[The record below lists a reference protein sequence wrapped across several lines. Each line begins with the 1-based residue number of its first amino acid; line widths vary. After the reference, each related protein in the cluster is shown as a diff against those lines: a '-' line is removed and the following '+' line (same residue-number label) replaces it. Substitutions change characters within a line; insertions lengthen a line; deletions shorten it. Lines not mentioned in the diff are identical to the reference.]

1 MEKIM
6 KFLKKNSFYVILS
19 VCLVVL
25 GAVALATGSN
35 KGEETA
41 KKPVATN
48 VEKGEEET
56 GKQIEGA
63 ELVKNEEIK
72 KEKQDKA
79 KEEKTSIKEETEV
92 LTNAKPSSEFIDPI
106 KDGLVTRE
114 FNITPRIE
122 KDGKSANVYKG
133 IDIEAVKGTDV
144 VSIAGGEVLE
154 AQSGDS
160 REGNYVTVKQANGIV
175 VMYGNLDSKLNVKQG
190 DKITQ
195 GTVIGKVGGSIKGN
209 PTDRVSKEYLLLHVE
224 KEREAINP
232 LDVFKNLKIK
242 K

>member
-6 KFLKKNSFYVILS
+6 EFLKRNSFYVILS

-63 ELVKNEEIK
+63 ELVKDEEI
-72 KEKQDKA
+72 EKQEKA
-79 KEEKTSIKEETEV
+79 KDEKTSIKEETEV
-92 LTNAKPSSEFIDPI
+92 QTNAKPSSEFIDPV

-133 IDIEAVKGTDV
+133 IDIEAIKGTDV
-144 VSIAGGEVLE
+144 VSIADGEVLQ

-160 REGNYVTVKQANGIV
+160 REGNYVTIKQANGIV

-195 GTVIGKVGGSIKGN
+195 GTVVGKVGASIKGN